1 MNLVIHKFSC
11 EYRLEMGGDGANSC
25 TTGDRRKYLLPQ
37 QSLPFPCFLHFITL
51 KHSYC
56 LYLLSLS
63 VTLAHLLSQDSTL
76 DFFFF
81 FFYLPKD
88 ADRSHFRIYA
98 CTRPIPTSFSK
109 CNLKEVSAIP
119 QRCKYLAC

>member
-81 FFYLPKD
+81 FFTFQKMQIVHILEYMHVPDLFL
-88 ADRSHFRIYA
+88 H
-98 CTRPIPTSFSK
+98 
-109 CNLKEVSAIP
+109 L
-119 QRCKYLAC
+119 LASVI